1 MGWSRCCDCAGVGV
15 TRRLAA
21 VFAHPDDDTYGL
33 AGTLA
38 MGRDDIRYTV
48 IVATSGEAGAIGDP
62 SLATRENL
70 AEVRENEEREALHAV
85 GAADATVHF
94 LRYPDGGLKDVPR
107 EELVERVAGLL
118 RESRPQVVATFGP
131 EGITKH
137 DDHVAIGAAATE
149 AFHRARGAM
158 EEEQAREDAFQRL
171 LYVSIPSSG
180 IDRFWSSLRA
190 RGVDVGDPEGPF
202 MPRGV
207 PDSTVTHEVDCTGVL
222 KDKINALHA
231 HRTQRE
237 EVDQIPEDL
246 QEAVLGREWFVQA
259 FPPVAEPPARR
270 EGTIFDGLDD

>member
-1 MGWSRCCDCAGVGV
+1 M
-15 TRRLAA
+15 TYRLAA

-38 MGRDDIRYTV
+38 MGKGDVEYTV

-70 AEVRENEEREALHAV
+70 AEVRENEEREALRAAGAENAV
-85 GAADATVHF
+85 VHF

-107 EELVERVAGLL
+107 EELVDKVATLI
-118 RESRPQVVATFGP
+118 EEAHPQVVVTFGP

-137 DDHVAIGAAATE
+137 DDHITIGAAATE
-149 AFHRARGAM
+149 AFHKARAEPEAG
-158 EEEQAREDAFQRL
+158 QSPPGDAFQRL
-171 LYVSIPSSG
+171 LYVAIPSSE
-180 IDRFWSSLRA
+180 IDRFWENLRA
-190 RGVDVGDPEGPF
+190 RGEDVGDPEGPF

-207 PDSTVTHEVDCTGVL
+207 PDRTITHRVDCTGVM
-222 KDKINALHA
+222 KAKIDALHA

-246 QEAVLGREWFVQA
+246 QETVLGYEWFVQA
-259 FPPVAEPPARR
+259 FPPVTEPTERLAGSVF
-270 EGTIFDGLDD
+270 EGLSD